1 MRSKRPKI
9 RLKDKEK
16 LLSTMAKRGYGV
28 NSFAA
33 ALGISRAT
41 LSMILNSKRN
51 PSPKVAIE
59 ILERLALSF
68 DDIFFI
74 ESDYKK

>member
-1 MRSKRPKI
+1 MKRPKI
-9 RLKDKEK
+9 KLRDKRK
-16 LLSTMAKRGYGV
+16 LLGEMVKRGYGV

-33 ALGISRAT
+33 ALGISRAS
-41 LSMILNSKRN
+41 LSMIINNKRN
-51 PSPKVAIE
+51 PSPAVAIE
-59 ILERLALSF
+59 IIERLALKF